1 MRLLTLIQTLLLLLL
16 FFALGF
22 SLSTCAPL
30 PKEGESGYQLTI
42 QLQTRSSERLGR
54 SNSYNLR
61 KSEFAV
67 LVPAGTTFNETGAGA
82 RYTSQV
88 SLSNNSVSFTNV
100 SAGNYDLFLYRY
112 DTELSSFP
120 ATATAIDY
128 GISQSSL
135 SIPPSTSPVSV
146 TIQLQ
151 KEVAI
156 IDSAIQGLNYTAG
169 GRSGTTDADGLL
181 YYFPKDASVTLS
193 LGDILL
199 GTGTGAEISDEA
211 PITPYDLFGVAEGQ
225 LADNV
230 TNFARL
236 LLTLDNDSNAENGI
250 QLNSDLSSNLG
261 TIDNISDFNVD
272 NLTAA
277 HGVSLSVSK
286 EEALQHLHESMR
298 RKNLGLDNYSQYPEP
313 GQDSVALDS
322 IVAIAFAEPL
332 RERSVDNQ
340 SLLVTLGGTPING
353 SIHHQANRLWFV
365 PSAGLSANT
374 DYTITL
380 SSNLR
385 GQSGGVPSISG
396 WTFKSGYHRDNG
408 TADAVRQWLLNSS
421 SVSSGSTGASLQH

>member
-1 MRLLTLIQTLLLLLL
+1 
-16 FFALGF
+16 
-22 SLSTCAPL
+22 
-30 PKEGESGYQLTI
+30 
-42 QLQTRSSERLGR
+42 
-54 SNSYNLR
+54 
-61 KSEFAV
+61 
-67 LVPAGTTFNETGAGA
+67 
-82 RYTSQV
+82 
-88 SLSNNSVSFTNV
+88 
-100 SAGNYDLFLYRY
+100 
-112 DTELSSFP
+112 
-120 ATATAIDY
+120 
-128 GISQSSL
+128 
-135 SIPPSTSPVSV
+135 
-146 TIQLQ
+146 
-151 KEVAI
+151 
-156 IDSAIQGLNYTAG
+156 
-169 GRSGTTDADGLL
+169 
-181 YYFPKDASVTLS
+181 TLS

-199 GTGTGAEISDEA
+199 GTGTGVEISDEA
-211 PITPYDLFGVAEGQ
+211 PITPYDLFGIEEGQ

-236 LLTLDNDSNAENGI
+236 LLTLDNDSQPENGI

-332 RERSVDNQ
+332 RKRSVDNL
-340 SLLVTLGGTPING
+340 SLQISPSGSSSVLSGTV
-353 SIHHQANRLWFV
+353 HHQANRLWFV

-421 SVSSGSTGASLQH
+421 SVSSGSTGPSLQHKGRYLDNLTNTQLVVLEVGNGGPEFHVADSLEPDNTSLGWRSSAFYPVKVPYKLNRANDGSEEVRVWYRDNASDSAPSHQSVNITLDRTPPYGWITLPKKTNQ